1 MDRTKITAG
10 KVTINFIDY
19 VAGSL
24 FAAGE
29 LYKTR
34 ARRQN
39 IAKFR
44 FFLSCQL

>member
-29 LYKTR
+29 LYKTWSD
-34 ARRQN
+34 
-39 IAKFR
+39 AKNY
-44 FFLSCQL
+44 